1 MNNPWS
7 GIKSITTTKIKSHH
21 LISQVRVKNVDYDDP
36 KIIVDK
42 FNNFFVNVAEN
53 VQKVSRMPQ
62 NLTDITLNHIF
73 LYPCI
78 AKDVEDI
85 IHLLNPAKVSGPYS
99 IHVKV
104 ISKQLKH
111 RKACIVQ
118 L

>member
-1 MNNPWS
+1 M
-7 GIKSITTTKIKSHH
+7 
-21 LISQVRVKNVDYDDP
+21 DYDDP

-42 FNNFFVNVAEN
+42 FNDLLVNVAEN
-53 VQKVSRMPQ
+53 VQKSIPNAPKSHRDYLKSPTPQ
-62 NLTDITLNHIF
+62 SIF

-78 AKDVEDI
+78 AKDVQDI

-99 IHVKV
+99 IPVKV